1 MILSILYLKL
11 DKQILQFYSIE
22 IHFRMC
28 IFLNAVTNFLKNI
41 LNFTLIYET
50 LFVV

>member
-1 MILSILYLKL
+1 MILPILYLKL

-22 IHFRMC
+22 IYFRMY
-28 IFLNAVTNFLKNI
+28 IFFYAVTNFLNHI